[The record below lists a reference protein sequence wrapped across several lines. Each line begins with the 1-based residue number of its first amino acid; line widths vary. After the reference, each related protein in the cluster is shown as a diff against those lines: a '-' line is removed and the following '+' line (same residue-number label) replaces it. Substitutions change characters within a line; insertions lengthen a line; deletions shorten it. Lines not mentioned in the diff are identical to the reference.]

1 MQRQIAELH
10 LRRGRL
16 LERVAMQRA
25 VLADQCYPVH
35 AALDRTDRF
44 LGGIQTA
51 IDYLRSHP
59 LGSAVV
65 AFAALY
71 MVKPAR
77 AWRWSARA
85 FSAWQTWRMLRERIG
100 AP

>member
-10 LRRGRL
+10 VHRGRL
-16 LERVAMQRA
+16 LERIALQRA

-35 AALDRTDRF
+35 AALDRTDRVF
-44 LGGIQTA
+44 GSIQATVY
-51 IDYLRSHP
+51 YLRTHP
-59 LGSAVV
+59 LGSAAL

-71 MVKPAR
+71 IVKPAR

-85 FSAWQTWRMLRERIG
+85 FSAWQTWRALRERFG
-100 AP
+100 TP

>member
-10 LRRGRL
+10 VRRGRL
-16 LERVAMQRA
+16 LERVALQRA

-44 LGGIQTA
+44 LGGVQA
-51 IDYLRSHP
+51 VVHYLRTHP
-59 LGSAVV
+59 LVSAGA

-71 MVKPAR
+71 VVKPAR

-85 FSAWQTWRMLRERIG
+85 FSAWQTWRVLRERFG
-100 AP
+100 TP

>member
-1 MQRQIAELH
+1 MQSQIAELH

-16 LERVAMQRA
+16 QERVAIQRA

-44 LGGIQTA
+44 LGGVQA
-51 IDYLRSHP
+51 VVHYLRAHP
-59 LGSAVV
+59 LGSAAL
-65 AFAALY
+65 AFTALY
-71 MVKPAR
+71 VVKPAR

-85 FSAWQTWRMLRERIG
+85 FSAWQTWRVLRERFG
-100 AP
+100 TP

>member
-1 MQRQIAELH
+1 MQRQIAEIH
-10 LRRGRL
+10 QRRGRL
-16 LERVAMQRA
+16 LERVAIQRA

-44 LGGIQTA
+44 LGGIWSA
-51 IDYLRSHP
+51 VHYLRTHP
-59 LGSAVV
+59 IGSAAL
-65 AFAALY
+65 AFATLY
-71 MVKPAR
+71 VVRPAR

-85 FSAWQTWRMLRERIG
+85 FSAWQTWRMLRERFG